1 MQQNWWISQTF
12 CWAKEVGSKRM
23 HATSFSLYTILEK
36 ANYSER
42 KQVSDYLELGV
53 LDSKN

>member
-1 MQQNWWISQTF
+1 
-12 CWAKEVGSKRM
+12 M
-23 HATSFSLYTILEK
+23 HATSFPLYTILEK

-42 KQVSDYLELGV
+42 EQVSDDLELGV

>member
-1 MQQNWWISQTF
+1 MNLTF
-12 CWAKEVGSKRM
+12 CWAKEAGSKRM
-23 HATSFSLYTILEK
+23 HATSFPLYTILEK

-42 KQVSDYLELGV
+42 KQVSDDLELGV